1 MLAITSIPLSLKL
14 EVMGTTDTTRTAS
27 FLGIY
32 IDIDS
37 ERQLRMQLYDKLDDF
52 NFPIVKLFTYTQ
64 QNSSSSSIWSIALSP
79 YQGCLVIKL
88 KSSLRELYGR
98 HHDLVNCYGVSVS
111 QMTTDM
117 FRHHNRVLSSFML
130 QQRVCD
136 NSNTTGVTY
145 GAETAYPSGAPECI
159 PDFQCGSR

>member
-52 NFPIVKLFTYTQ
+52 NFPIVKLFTYT
-64 QNSSSSSIWSIALSP
+64 
-79 YQGCLVIKL
+79 
-88 KSSLRELYGR
+88 
-98 HHDLVNCYGVSVS
+98 
-111 QMTTDM
+111 
-117 FRHHNRVLSSFML
+117 
-130 QQRVCD
+130 
-136 NSNTTGVTY
+136 
-145 GAETAYPSGAPECI
+145 
-159 PDFQCGSR
+159 